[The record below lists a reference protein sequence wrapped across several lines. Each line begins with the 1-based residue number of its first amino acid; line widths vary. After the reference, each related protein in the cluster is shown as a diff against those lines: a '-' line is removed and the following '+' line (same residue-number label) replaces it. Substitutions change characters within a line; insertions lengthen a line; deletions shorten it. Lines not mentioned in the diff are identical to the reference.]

1 MRSDFENELA
11 ADWEG
16 GKDDEDDEDDEID
29 LSESYKGLG
38 GVS

>member
-16 GKDDEDDEDDEID
+16 GKDDEDDEDNEDDEDDEID
-29 LSESYKGLG
+29 LSES
-38 GVS
+38 